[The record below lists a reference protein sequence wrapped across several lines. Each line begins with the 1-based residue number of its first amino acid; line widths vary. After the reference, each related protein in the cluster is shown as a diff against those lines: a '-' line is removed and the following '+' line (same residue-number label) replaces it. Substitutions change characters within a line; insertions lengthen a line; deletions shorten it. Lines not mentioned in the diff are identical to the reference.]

1 MRGLQFLIITLI
13 VTGCACG
20 QKEAA
25 NQPPPKNLDEQLIQ
39 ANKAMAEQEDE
50 DINSYVDRAGWDMV
64 TTGRGLRYWIYEE
77 GEGEPGKYGQVAV
90 FNYETKL
97 ITGKLCYSSDSTG
110 TKQFLIGKGGV
121 ESGLEE
127 AMLLLRKGDK
137 AKIIL
142 PSHLAFG
149 MVGDDN
155 CIPKRATLIYDLEML
170 DLVSR

>member
-1 MRGLQFLIITLI
+1 MRVLQFLIIIMI

-20 QKEAA
+20 QRQATDRT
-25 NQPPPKNLDEQLIQ
+25 PPQNLEDRLIQ
-39 ANKAMAEQEDE
+39 ANKTMVEHEDE
-50 DINSYVDRAGWDMV
+50 DINNYVERTGWDMI
-64 TTGRGLRYWIYEE
+64 TTGTGLRYWIYEK
-77 GEGEPGKYGQVAV
+77 GEGDPGKFGQVAV
-90 FNYETKL
+90 FNYEAKL

-127 AMLLLRKGDK
+127 AMLLLRKGDR

-155 CIPKRATLIYDLEML
+155 CIPKRATVIYDVEML